1 MFPLITVEVFMAEL
15 NTPLTLAGRVLS
27 NRFSLAALTN
37 LQSNVDGTLTDDEY
51 NWLVFRAEGGF
62 AMVHTCAAQVSE
74 TGKGF
79 DGQLGLYH
87 DRHLDGLTHLAD
99 GLRSAGAMS
108 IAQLHH
114 AGMRTPPQFAKG
126 QAVAPSDMEKYQA
139 RALTN
144 TEVWNE
150 IECFVSAAERC
161 QRAGFDGVEVH
172 GAHGYLIAQFLSASI
187 NRRNDEFGGDLN
199 GRSKMLNE
207 VIKGIRERCGED
219 FVVGVRLSPE
229 RFGVELTEMQQVAQ
243 QICRD
248 HRVDYLDMSLW
259 DVRANVSAGEHEG
272 KLLIE
277 CFTELDLSGVPLG
290 VAGKIY
296 STEDA
301 QWCLD
306 RGADFILPG
315 RAAIIHHDFPL
326 RCQDKDFVSRSLPVS
341 REYLTAEKLGP
352 AFIDYMTS
360 WEGFVASA

>member
-1 MFPLITVEVFMAEL
+1 MAEL

-99 GLRSAGAMS
+99 GLRSAGATS

-126 QAVAPSDMEKYQA
+126 QAVAPSDMGKYQA

-144 TEVWNE
+144 AEVWSE

-187 NRRNDEFGGDLN
+187 NRRNDEFGGDLH

-248 HRVDYLDMSLW
+248 HRIDYLDMSLW
-259 DVRANVSAGEHEG
+259 DVRAKVSAGEHEG
-272 KLLIE
+272 K
-277 CFTELDLSGVPLG
+277 
-290 VAGKIY
+290 
-296 STEDA
+296 
-301 QWCLD
+301 
-306 RGADFILPG
+306 
-315 RAAIIHHDFPL
+315 
-326 RCQDKDFVSRSLPVS
+326 
-341 REYLTAEKLGP
+341 
-352 AFIDYMTS
+352 
-360 WEGFVASA
+360 